1 MFIFVICFSLHYLSW
16 ISDWSVDQTSWVY
29 CRSSLFLTQPLLTSC
44 CLLPLT
50 HSTPTRTSPH
60 TSHTPPSP
68 QSSIAGQ
75 AFWLFVCVCVFQC
88 PMFKTDESGQQVPE
102 PYAEE
107 CKYFTESRLLQ
118 RDVQM
123 VLEGVSNQNLL
134 GTVLH
139 PVRTHSHHSRNVCSA
154 QLPQRAGC
162 CWHLTSSFLSK
173 LGTLWKGL
181 QILMQ
186 LGVFLLLW
194 KPGRVNR
201 ILSNTD
207 CTKLRGAL

>member
-1 MFIFVICFSLHYLSW
+1 MFIFVICFSLHYLPW

-60 TSHTPPSP
+60 TSHTPPPSP

-75 AFWLFVCVCVFQC
+75 AFWLFVCVRFSVPHVQDRRVRTAGARAICWGVQVLHRISSPAAWCPDRAGGCV
-88 PMFKTDESGQQVPE
+88 EPE
-102 PYAEE
+102 PAGNCSSPGEDTLPS
-107 CKYFTESRLLQ
+107 FSQRLLNPVASAG
-118 RDVQM
+118 RM
-123 VLEGVSNQNLL
+123 LL
-134 GTVLH
+134 AL
-139 PVRTHSHHSRNVCSA
+139 NVF
-154 QLPQRAGC
+154 
-162 CWHLTSSFLSK
+162 FLSK

-194 KPGRVNR
+194 KPGCVNR